1 MSSLNEES
9 KNNQFKENNKEKSN
23 LNHENLI
30 LLPYYFKSNSTSEDP
45 SFPLLNLEER
55 NTSNGGWVSEKNC
68 KYPQKIIAK
77 FNKLVDVKQINI
89 IINETKIPTAI
100 QFINCIELE
109 ENASNNKNKYRYEN
123 IGYIELSS
131 NIESNYKSREFRK
144 ILLNIYNTNRIKI
157 LIHENYKNSFNKYN
171 QVGIVSLEFY
181 GNIISNNN
189 NKIIEK
195 RKFNEGQN
203 NKMLKIRKEDYKK
216 LRLFKINDRPKNKY
230 INNNINI
237 INHLNQKND
246 DLDKN
251 DYINKINNNEKFVL
265 NRSKS
270 TYSKTNKVIKKINN
284 KFLGTHRDKAN
295 EEIIV
300 DNGME
305 EIKAIIEKNKKEKKI
320 QENNEFK
327 KLHEQINELK
337 SILTNIYQEKKSLSP
352 KNYNIKENV
361 DFSPKNYIKLK
372 TMNNKI
378 LFNGN
383 QKKIVPSNYL
393 RYNNSFNYQTI
404 NRKTNQSKDNLLTKR
419 LNIKQKSLP
428 YLSSLSYDSFP
439 LISIRKKDNRDNKE
453 NSESNDENNN
463 IDSLNESIGDEKIED
478 KNNEEIPLEIKEKN
492 ESLILLIG
500 EDIIKNIFSKNIY
513 KQEEGFDSL
522 IQKINEII
530 IYEPENL
537 IETNNYIILLIN
549 IIMMFI
555 DDKRPIIVMKCLEL
569 FINILKA
576 IEEKSNL
583 NKIEYNFKIS
593 NHIIIKIKEK
603 LSHSSKRIRQKAE
616 ELYSCMIDS
625 EICDLNLL
633 ISELLKEETN
643 EYNYKM
649 NLLNNGNYNLNSNND
664 NEMNTTNNLNIFSYK
679 CLTIIK
685 MNILLKVF
693 DNYEKKTRK
702 FNIKKFPQK
711 IVGDYIVININKT
724 KEEIRKIT
732 KNVLV
737 KYIHIFGNGI
747 FYKLKLVIGNYELSR
762 IIQDN
767 EELKQEMKNYE
778 NDRNKKIK
786 DAKILLNNIKYNNK
800 SLVLSPLVDN
810 GKIID
815 YHLNKFR
822 NMQKIKPKLPII
834 NKSKSPLYNNSS
846 EEYNFSSN
854 KNVLNNN

>member
-1 MSSLNEES
+1 MSLLNEES
-9 KNNQFKENNKEKSN
+9 KNNQLKENNKKRPNSN
-23 LNHENLI
+23 NENLI
-30 LLPYYFKSNSTSEDP
+30 LLPYYFKSNSTSEEP

-55 NTSNGGWVSEKNC
+55 NTSNGGWISEKNC

-109 ENASNNKNKYRYEN
+109 ENLSNNKNKYRYEN

-131 NIESNYKSREFRK
+131 NVETNYKSREFRK

-181 GNIISNNN
+181 GNIVNENNIN
-189 NKIIEK
+189 DKIGEEPK
-195 RKFNEGQN
+195 
-203 NKMLKIRKEDYKK
+203 NKMLKIRKENYKK
-216 LRLFKINDRPKNKY
+216 LKLYKINDRPKNKY

-246 DLDKN
+246 DFDKN
-251 DYINKINNNEKFVL
+251 DYFNKIINNEKFVL

-270 TYSKTNKVIKKINN
+270 TYSKTNKVIKRINN
-284 KFLGTHRDKAN
+284 KFLSTRRDKVN
-295 EEIIV
+295 EENLI

-305 EIKAIIEKNKKEKKI
+305 EIKALVENNQKEKQI
-320 QENNEFK
+320 QENKEFK
-327 KLHEQINELK
+327 KLHEQISELK
-337 SILTNIYQEKKSLSP
+337 FILNNIYKEKKTLSPKNYSIQGKESLSP
-352 KNYNIKENV
+352 KNV
-361 DFSPKNYIKLK
+361 NYLKLK
-372 TMNNKI
+372 TMNDKI

-383 QKKIVPSNYL
+383 QKKIIPSNYL
-393 RYNNSFNYQTI
+393 RYNNSINYQAN
-404 NRKTNQSKDNLLTKR
+404 NRKTSQNKDNLLTKR

-428 YLSSLSYDSFP
+428 YLSSLSYDNFP
-439 LISIRKKDNRDNKE
+439 LISIRKKNNRDNID
-453 NSESNDENNN
+453 NSESIDENNNN
-463 IDSLNESIGDEKIED
+463 IDSLNESIGNEKIDD
-478 KNNEEIPLEIKEKN
+478 KNNEEIPLEIQEKN
-492 ESLILLIG
+492 GPLILLIG
-500 EDIIKNIFSKNIY
+500 EDIIKSIFSKNIY

-522 IQKINEII
+522 NQKINEII
-530 IYEPENL
+530 IYAPENL
-537 IETNNYIILLIN
+537 NETNNYIILLIN

-569 FINILKA
+569 FIKVLKA

-583 NKIEYNFKIS
+583 NKIEYNFTIS
-593 NHIIIKIKEK
+593 KHIIIKIKEK
-603 LSHSSKRIRQKAE
+603 LSHFSKRIRKKAE
-616 ELYSCMIDS
+616 ELYCCMIDS
-625 EICDLNLL
+625 ELCELNLL
-633 ISELLKEETN
+633 ITELLREETD

-664 NEMNTTNNLNIFSYK
+664 NQINTTHNLNIFSYK
-679 CLTIIK
+679 HLTITK

-693 DNYEKKTRK
+693 DNYENKNKK

-747 FYKLKLVIGNYELSR
+747 FYKLKLVIGNNELSR

-767 EELKQEMKNYE
+767 EELKQEMKKYE
-778 NDRNKKIK
+778 IDMNRKIK
-786 DAKILLNNIKYNNK
+786 DAKLLLNNIKYYNK
-800 SLVLSPLVDN
+800 SLSLSPLADN

-815 YHLNKFR
+815 YHLNKYR
-822 NMQKIKPKLPII
+822 NFQKIKTKLPII

-846 EEYNFSSN
+846 EKYIVSLN
-854 KNVLNNN
+854 KNV

>member
-1 MSSLNEES
+1 MSLLNEES
-9 KNNQFKENNKEKSN
+9 KNNKLKDNNKIQSN
-23 LNHENLI
+23 SNNENLI
-30 LLPYYFKSNSTSEDP
+30 LLPFYLKSNSTSEEP

-55 NTSNGGWVSEKNC
+55 NSSNGGWISEKNC

-89 IINETKIPTAI
+89 IVNETKIPTVI

-109 ENASNNKNKYRYEN
+109 GNLLNNKNKYRYEN

-131 NIESNYKSREFRK
+131 NVETDYKSREFRK
-144 ILLNIYNTNRIKI
+144 ILLNIYKTNRIKI

-181 GNIISNNN
+181 GNIVNENNIN
-189 NKIIEK
+189 DKNEK
-195 RKFNEGQN
+195 RKFNEEQN
-203 NKMLKIRKEDYKK
+203 NKILKIGKEKYKK
-216 LRLFKINDRPKNKY
+216 LKLFKINDRPKNKY
-230 INNNINI
+230 TNNNINI
-237 INHLNQKND
+237 INNLNQKND
-246 DLDKN
+246 DFDKN
-251 DYINKINNNEKFVL
+251 DYFNKIYNNEKFVL

-270 TYSKTNKVIKKINN
+270 TYSKTNKVIRTINH
-284 KFLGTHRDKAN
+284 KFLGTHRDKVN
-295 EEIIV
+295 EENLI

-305 EIKAIIEKNKKEKKI
+305 EIKTLIENNKKNKQI
-320 QENNEFK
+320 QENEEFK

-337 SILTNIYQEKKSLSP
+337 SILNNIYIKKKSLSP
-352 KNYNIKENV
+352 KNYISQGKESFSQKNV
-361 DFSPKNYIKLK
+361 NYLKLK
-372 TMNNKI
+372 TMKNKI

-383 QKKIVPSNYL
+383 QNKIISSDFL
-393 RYNNSFNYQTI
+393 RYNNSINYQANNKNI
-404 NRKTNQSKDNLLTKR
+404 NQSKDNLLTKR

-453 NSESNDENNN
+453 NSDSNDENIN
-463 IDSLNESIGDEKIED
+463 IDSLNESNGNEKIED
-478 KNNEEIPLEIKEKN
+478 NNNEEIPLEIQEKN
-492 ESLILLIG
+492 ESLILLLG

-522 IQKINEII
+522 NQKLNEII
-530 IYEPENL
+530 IYGPENL
-537 IETNNYIILLIN
+537 NETNNYIILLFN
-549 IIMMFI
+549 IIMIFI

-593 NHIIIKIKEK
+593 KNIIIKIKEK
-603 LSHSSKRIRQKAE
+603 LSHFSKRIRQKAE
-616 ELYSCMIDS
+616 ELYCIMIDS
-625 EICDLNLL
+625 ELCDLNFL
-633 ISELLKEETN
+633 ITELLKEETD
-643 EYNYKM
+643 EYYYKM
-649 NLLNNGNYNLNSNND
+649 NLLNNGNYNLNSNNG
-664 NEMNTTNNLNIFSYK
+664 NEMSTTNNINIFSYK
-679 CLTIIK
+679 HLTITK

-693 DNYEKKTRK
+693 SNYENKNKK

-711 IVGDYIVININKT
+711 IVGDYIIININKT

-737 KYIHIFGNGI
+737 KYIQIFGNEI
-747 FYKLKLVIGNYELSR
+747 FYKLKLVIGNNELSR

-778 NDRNKKIK
+778 IGRLKRIK
-786 DAKILLNNIKYNNK
+786 DAKILLNNIKYYNK
-800 SLVLSPLVDN
+800 SLALNPLVDN

-822 NMQKIKPKLPII
+822 NLQKIKPKLPII
-834 NKSKSPLYNNSS
+834 NKSKSPLNNNNS
-846 EEYNFSSN
+846 EEYIISSN
-854 KNVLNNN
+854 KNV

>member
-1 MSSLNEES
+1 MSLLNEES
-9 KNNQFKENNKEKSN
+9 KNNQLKENNKIQLNSN
-23 LNHENLI
+23 NENLI
-30 LLPYYFKSNSTSEDP
+30 LLPYYFKSNSTSEEP

-55 NTSNGGWVSEKNC
+55 NTSNGGWISEKNC

-77 FNKLVDVKQINI
+77 FNKLVDIKQINI

-109 ENASNNKNKYRYEN
+109 KNVSNNKNKYRYEN

-131 NIESNYKSREFRK
+131 NVETNYKSREFRK
-144 ILLNIYNTNRIKI
+144 ILLNINNTNRIKI

-171 QVGIVSLEFY
+171 QVGIVLLEFY
-181 GNIISNNN
+181 GNIVNENNIN
-189 NKIIEK
+189 DKIEK
-195 RKFNEGQN
+195 RKFSEEQN
-203 NKMLKIRKEDYKK
+203 NKMLKIRKENYKK
-216 LRLFKINDRPKNKY
+216 LKLFKINDRPKNKY

-246 DLDKN
+246 DFDKN
-251 DYINKINNNEKFVL
+251 DYFNKINNNEKFVL

-270 TYSKTNKVIKKINN
+270 TYIKTNKLIKRKNN
-284 KFLGTHRDKAN
+284 KFLSTHRDKVN
-295 EEIIV
+295 EENLI

-305 EIKAIIEKNKKEKKI
+305 EIKPLIESNKKEKQT
-320 QENNEFK
+320 QENEEFK

-337 SILTNIYQEKKSLSP
+337 SILNNIYKEKKTLSP
-352 KNYNIKENV
+352 KNYSIQGRENL
-361 DFSPKNYIKLK
+361 SPKNVNYLKLK

-378 LFNGN
+378 LLNGN
-383 QKKIVPSNYL
+383 QKKIISSNYL
-393 RYNNSFNYQTI
+393 RYNNSINYKAN
-404 NRKTNQSKDNLLTKR
+404 NRKANQSKDYLLTKR

-463 IDSLNESIGDEKIED
+463 NDSLNEIVGNEKIDD
-478 KNNEEIPLEIKEKN
+478 KNREEIPLEIQEKH

-522 IQKINEII
+522 NQKINEII

-537 IETNNYIILLIN
+537 NETNKYIILLIN

-576 IEEKSNL
+576 IEEKRNL

-593 NHIIIKIKEK
+593 KHIIIKIKEK
-603 LSHSSKRIRQKAE
+603 LSHFSKRIRQKAE
-616 ELYSCMIDS
+616 ELYCCMIDS
-625 EICDLNLL
+625 ELCDLNLL
-633 ISELLKEETN
+633 ITELLREETD

-664 NEMNTTNNLNIFSYK
+664 NETNTTNNLNIFSYK
-679 CLTIIK
+679 QLIIIK

-693 DNYEKKTRK
+693 DNHENKNKK

-711 IVGDYIVININKT
+711 TVGDYIIININKT
-724 KEEIRKIT
+724 KEEIRKVT

-747 FYKLKLVIGNYELSR
+747 FYKLKLVIGNNELSR

-767 EELKQEMKNYE
+767 EELKQEMKKYE
-778 NDRNKKIK
+778 IDRNKKIK
-786 DAKILLNNIKYNNK
+786 DAKILLNNIKNYNK
-800 SLVLSPLVDN
+800 SLSLSPLVDN

-815 YHLNKFR
+815 YHLNKYR
-822 NMQKIKPKLPII
+822 NFQKNKTKLPII
-834 NKSKSPLYNNSS
+834 NKSKSPLYNNIY
-846 EEYNFSSN
+846 EE
-854 KNVLNNN
+854 